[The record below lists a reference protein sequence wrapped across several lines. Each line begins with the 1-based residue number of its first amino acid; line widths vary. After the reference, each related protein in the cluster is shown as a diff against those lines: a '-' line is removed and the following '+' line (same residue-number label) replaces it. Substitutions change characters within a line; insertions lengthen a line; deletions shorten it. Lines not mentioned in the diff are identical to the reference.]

1 MTPIPSLRAP
11 APWRTTEPR
20 AAICERVVL
29 RTVRRGAETIAWP
42 PRPARIDVDVFAVAP
57 TAAPALAVEA
67 NTEPFVVELAVPAD
81 ADILPAEFTPTLRPI
96 DGPVGRTIVALAE
109 RCERGRRAIA
119 TGDVAAALWSGLVAE
134 ERALRARAARI
145 ACARPATRDALFRRL
160 LLSADYIQGHF
171 AEPLKVEQLAS
182 VSNLSPFHFARLFA
196 LVMDET
202 PHAFLVRK
210 RVAVARRL
218 LAGGVGRGEAAER
231 SGFGSRSTLFR
242 HLRQAA
248 AAPR

>member
-20 AAICERVVL
+20 AQAGRAVVL
-29 RTVRRGAETIAWP
+29 RTVRRGAETIAWA
-42 PRPARIDVDVFAVAP
+42 PRPARIDVDVFAVAAS
-57 TAAPALAVEA
+57 AAPVIAVEP
-67 NTEPFVVELAVPAD
+67 NTEPFVVELAVPAGAAFPRGD
-81 ADILPAEFTPTLRPI
+81 FTPTLRSI

-109 RCERGRRAIA
+109 RCERGRRAVVS
-119 TGDVAAALWSGLVAE
+119 GEVAAELWSGLVAE
-134 ERALRARAARI
+134 EQALRARAARI
-145 ACARPATRDALFRRL
+145 DCARPATRDALFRRL

-171 AEPLKVEQLAS
+171 AEPLKVEQLAR

-218 LAGGVGRGEAAER
+218 LACGVGRGEAAER

-242 HLRQAA
+242 HLRPA
-248 AAPR
+248 AAPH